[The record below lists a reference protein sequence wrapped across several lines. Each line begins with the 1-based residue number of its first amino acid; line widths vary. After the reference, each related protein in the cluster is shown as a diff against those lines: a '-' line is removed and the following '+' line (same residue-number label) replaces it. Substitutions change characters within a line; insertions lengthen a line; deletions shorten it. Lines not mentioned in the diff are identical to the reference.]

1 MEWCMSIRPIC
12 LLAGTLVMACA
23 PAFPARPELPPVA
36 PAVAPA
42 AADVGDV
49 DMLQGSAPVIPKPDL
64 SNVRIEVQRPVR

>member
-36 PAVAPA
+36 PAT
-42 AADVGDV
+42 ADVGDV
-49 DMLQGSAPVIPKPDL
+49 GMLQGPAPVIPKPDL
-64 SNVRIEVQRPVR
+64 SNVRVEVQRPIR